1 MKKIKYIIIFII
13 CIFIFSSA
21 NIVEAKADNLS
32 DSLDTQLEHID
43 LSLLQEYLDGL
54 QNTPINSFSL
64 VVKNILSGDFNSS
77 FSNFGSYVSS
87 IFLSNLKSI
96 LPIFITIIAISVIF
110 KILST
115 SKGGANSEQITN
127 VINLVHYLSLI
138 LLLSTSFVSI
148 FMSCKNTIENL
159 SKLNEIM
166 SPIIITLMVASGGS
180 VSASIYKPV
189 VSFLSSGIIKI
200 ILYLIFPLVGVI
212 TILFFISK
220 LSKDVKIVKFAE
232 FFTSFIKWI
241 LGIAITVF
249 SIFLSI
255 QGLSSATFDGISIK
269 AVKYAISNSI
279 PLVGGFLKDG
289 FDLMVAGSVLIK
301 NSIGIGVV
309 LLVIFTIISPII
321 YMIIYSL
328 VLKLVA
334 SITDL
339 LGNNETAE
347 ICVNLS
353 KSVTYLIS
361 SILMVGFMIFI
372 TILLMI
378 MSANAFI

>member
-1 MKKIKYIIIFII
+1 M
-13 CIFIFSSA
+13 
-21 NIVEAKADNLS
+21 
-32 DSLDTQLEHID
+32 
-43 LSLLQEYLDGL
+43 
-54 QNTPINSFSL
+54 
-64 VVKNILSGDFNSS
+64 
-77 FSNFGSYVSS
+77 
-87 IFLSNLKSI
+87 
-96 LPIFITIIAISVIF
+96 
-110 KILST
+110 
-115 SKGGANSEQITN
+115 
-127 VINLVHYLSLI
+127 
-138 LLLSTSFVSI
+138 
-148 FMSCKNTIENL
+148 
-159 SKLNEIM
+159 
-166 SPIIITLMVASGGS
+166 
-180 VSASIYKPV
+180 
-189 VSFLSSGIIKI
+189 
-200 ILYLIFPLVGVI
+200 GVI